1 MPTTTGSGP
10 SPQVPTPHDDVIDDS
25 RRRSDKDAT
34 DTYRYLEHSRIYR
47 FANGSGPGVPSI
59 HLGSAD
65 LMPRNLDRRV
75 EALVT
80 IVNPILLER
89 IDDVLAAQLADDQLA
104 WRLVDSTWRKVPTIA
119 GRECQTEFHD
129 LARTWASQARNP

>member
-1 MPTTTGSGP
+1 
-10 SPQVPTPHDDVIDDS
+10 
-25 RRRSDKDAT
+25 
-34 DTYRYLEHSRIYR
+34 
-47 FANGSGPGVPSI
+47 
-59 HLGSAD
+59 
-65 LMPRNLDRRV
+65 MPRNLDRRV